1 VQYDESFLSNEIT
14 EEENNPTKIYQWS
27 PQLIPKCNY

>member
-14 EEENNPTKIYQWS
+14 EEENSPIKIYQWS